1 MKVTYDLNENQD
13 DDLMLCDQCGT
24 FFEDYATVDFAERT
38 VRVEAQGC
46 FSSTSDEYSFEG
58 ALDWIEL
65 DRDMY
70 PAEPMDTLENDIKE
84 KL

>member
-1 MKVTYDLNENQD
+1 MEVTYNLNENQS
-13 DDLMLCDQCGT
+13 DDLVFCDQCGT
-24 FFEDYATVDFAERT
+24 FFDDQVTVDFDKRT

-70 PAEPMDTLENDIKE
+70 PAEPMDTLEKDIKE